1 MREIAGDYIF
11 SASSQNPT
19 QQIEKHTSAD
29 NNMFYTIEDHA
40 EFKDENGNHR
50 LSSDGQYVY
59 AKKILREDESIKYSV
74 KTDTKGKLFNPISIY
89 GQEKTNNF
97 LDKTCKD
104 TKFRTVNFKTFEMYI
119 KFLNTK
125 NLSWLH
131 NAERE
136 AE

>member
-1 MREIAGDYIF
+1 MSEKIDESVLFVQNTNKEISENIKDKF
-11 SASSQNPT
+11 
-19 QQIEKHTSAD
+19 
-29 NNMFYTIEDHA
+29 FTIIDHA
-40 EFKDENGNHR
+40 DFIDEDGNP
-50 LSSDGQYVY
+50 LVSDQNSNRVY
-59 AKKILREDESIKYSV
+59 AKKILKEDSTIKYMV
-74 KTDTKGKLFNPISIY
+74 KTDTRGKLFNPISIY

-104 TKFRTVNFKTFEMYI
+104 SKFTTVNFKVFDMYV
-119 KFLNTK
+119 KFLSTK